1 MLQQPDWATRNRWW
15 LLKSLPGEAESHS
28 PPTVARDNGLLFR
41 ELAPPQAILLKTIGS
56 SHCLLSLTSSS
67 FLNLLQA
74 GPHPR
79 LFHWE
84 NTLLLPPGQTQW
96 SLSSLF
102 AHLNSLQHLML
113 ATFPSFLSRS
123 LSFWSVL
130 FLSSASSFT
139 PSSFYLSSALEFHLN
154 IGLPELLSDF
164 SFPPLLFSTYIIY
177 WSPSSR
183 FSVLTST
190 EIFPVCISSSVSQAD
205 VTVLKAAETSGDGEK
220 VCLTWT
226 RDNKMRKGVWDQLWG
241 VILKGLHASWIQD

>member
-1 MLQQPDWATRNRWW
+1 
-15 LLKSLPGEAESHS
+15 
-28 PPTVARDNGLLFR
+28 
-41 ELAPPQAILLKTIGS
+41 
-56 SHCLLSLTSSS
+56 
-67 FLNLLQA
+67 
-74 GPHPR
+74 
-79 LFHWE
+79 
-84 NTLLLPPGQTQW
+84 
-96 SLSSLF
+96 
-102 AHLNSLQHLML
+102 ML
-113 ATFPSFLSRS
+113 ATFPSFLSLF

-164 SFPPLLFSTYIIY
+164 PFPPLLFSTYIIY

-190 EIFPVCISSSVSQAD
+190 EIFPVCISSSVSQAE

-226 RDNKMRKGVWDQLWG
+226 RDNKMRKGGWDQVVRG
-241 VILKGLHASWIQD
+241 HTKRASCILDSGLKIGPREMTSLCFERIIKQPCRRWTGLDFTSRREKQGMEESMRSGHFGKHKQSSE